1 MLFSVEP
8 KSDVPIYEQIISQ
21 VIFGIASGSL
31 AVGELIPSV
40 RDLGQRLTVHP
51 NTVAKA
57 YQFLEE
63 RRLITA
69 RRGRGMEVT
78 PEAPALCRHQRQ
90 SILRDRLR
98 DVLREAVS
106 SGLTPEEVR
115 DLVEQELALV
125 NGRKTGARG

>member
-1 MLFSVEP
+1 MLFSVDP
-8 KSDVPIYEQIISQ
+8 KSDVPIYEQIINQ

-40 RDLGQRLTVHP
+40 RDLGQRLMVHP

-57 YQFLEE
+57 YQLLED

-78 PEAPALCRHQRQ
+78 PEAPALCRHERQ
-90 SILRDRLR
+90 LILRDRLR

-106 SGLTPEEVR
+106 SGLTVEEVR

-125 NGRKTGARG
+125 SGRRTPPRG